1 MSNDVKKWV
10 YLLVLSLIWGSSYIL
25 IKKGL
30 VGLSPVQL
38 GSFRI
43 LMTTFILLL
52 FGYKSLKG
60 WSLEQ
65 WKWMAF
71 TGFFGTFFPSFLFA
85 FSETEINSSVVAVLN
100 GLTPLFTLLIAY
112 LFFQQTVRKKQ
123 IGGVLLG
130 FAGTLLLVA
139 QEFSL
144 AGNGDARYALLV
156 VIAALCYGINVNT
169 IKYKLEGVTPMAIAL
184 ANFITIALPAL
195 ILLLT
200 SPFPWATFYHDTA
213 IMTSLGYILILA
225 LFGTA
230 FAKVLFN
237 KLLTISSAVF
247 SISITYL
254 LPIVAIGW
262 GVLDGEHFGGM
273 QWLASGLILGGIYLV
288 TETKKAP

>member
-1 MSNDVKKWV
+1 MSNDVKKWI

-85 FSETEINSSVVAVLN
+85 FSETEIKSSVVAVLN

-112 LFFQQTVRKKQ
+112 LFFQQTVKKKQ

-130 FAGTLLLVA
+130 FAGTFLLVA

-144 AGNGDARYALLV
+144 AGNGDVRYALLV

-262 GVLDGEHFGGM
+262 GVLDGEHFSGM

>member
-112 LFFQQTVRKKQ
+112 LFFQQTVKKKQ
-123 IGGVLLG
+123 IVGVLLG

-184 ANFITIALPAL
+184 ANFIAIALPAL

-200 SPFPWATFYHDTA
+200 SAFPWATFYRDTT

>member
-65 WKWMAF
+65 WKWLAF

-100 GLTPLFTLLIAY
+100 GLTPLFTLLIAS
-112 LFFQQTVRKKQ
+112 LFFQQSVKKKQ

-169 IKYKLEGVTPMAIAL
+169 IKYKLAGVTPMAIAL
-184 ANFITIALPAL
+184 ANFISIALPAL
-195 ILLLT
+195 ILLLN
-200 SPFPWATFYHDTA
+200 SSFPWETFYHDTV

-262 GVLDGEHFGGM
+262 GVLDGENFGGM
-273 QWLASGLILGGIYLV
+273 QWLASGFILGGIYLV

>member
-1 MSNDVKKWV
+1 MSVAVKKWI
-10 YLLVLSLIWGSSYIL
+10 YLIVLSIIWGSSYIL

-30 VGLSPVQL
+30 VGLTPIQL
-38 GSFRI
+38 GAFRI
-43 LMTTFILLL
+43 LMTTVILLL
-52 FGYKSLKG
+52 VGYKSLRG
-60 WSLEQ
+60 WSFQQ
-65 WKWMAF
+65 WKWLVF

-100 GLTPLFTLLIAY
+100 GLTPLFTIIIAY
-112 LFFQQTVRKKQ
+112 FFFQQRVKKKQ
-123 IGGVLLG
+123 LGGVLVGFLG
-130 FAGTLLLVA
+130 TVILVA

-144 AGNGDARYALLV
+144 SSTGDGRYAFLV
-156 VIAALCYGINVNT
+156 VLASMCYAINVNT
-169 IKYKLEGVTPMAIAL
+169 LKHKLEGVAPMAIAL
-184 ANFITIALPAL
+184 ANFIAICIPAL

-200 SPFPWATFYHDTA
+200 SPFTWDSFYTDTT
-213 IMTSLGYILILA
+213 ILTSMGYIFILS

-237 KLLTISSAVF
+237 ELLTFSSTVF

-262 GVLDGEHFGGM
+262 GVLDGESFGGI

>member
-52 FGYKSLKG
+52 LGYKSLKG

-112 LFFQQTVRKKQ
+112 LFFQQRVKRKQ

-130 FAGTLLLVA
+130 FIGTLLLVA

-169 IKYKLEGVTPMAIAL
+169 IKYKLAGVTPLAIAL
-184 ANFITIALPAL
+184 ANFIAIVFPAL

-200 SPFPWATFYHDTA
+200 SSFPWDTFYYDTA

-262 GVLDGEHFGGM
+262 GVLDGEHFGSI
-273 QWLASGLILGGIYLV
+273 QWLASGIILGGIYLV

>member
-30 VGLSPVQL
+30 LGLSPIQL

-52 FGYKSLKG
+52 FGYKSLQG
-60 WSLEQ
+60 WSFNQ
-65 WKWMAF
+65 WKWMVF

-100 GLTPLFTLLIAY
+100 GLTPLFTLIIAY
-112 LFFQQTVRKKQ
+112 LFFHQSIKKKQ
-123 IGGVLLG
+123 IGGVLVG
-130 FAGTLLLVA
+130 FTGTLLLVA

-144 AGNGDARYALLV
+144 SENGDGRYALLV
-156 VIAALCYGINVNT
+156 VMAALCYGINVNT
-169 IKYKLEGVTPMAIAL
+169 IKHKLHGVSPMAIAL
-184 ANFITIALPAL
+184 CNFIAITPPAL
-195 ILLLT
+195 YLLLT
-200 SPFPWATFYHDTA
+200 SSFPWSSFYTNST
-213 IMTSLGYILILA
+213 ILTSLGYILILA

-237 KLLTISSAVF
+237 KLLIISSAVF

-288 TETKKAP
+288 TEAKKAP

>member
-52 FGYKSLKG
+52 LGYKSLKG

-65 WKWMAF
+65 WKWMVF

-112 LFFQQTVRKKQ
+112 LFFQQRVKRKQ

-130 FAGTLLLVA
+130 FIGTLLLVA

-169 IKYKLEGVTPMAIAL
+169 IKYKLAGVTPLAIAL
-184 ANFITIALPAL
+184 ANFIAIVFPAL

-200 SPFPWATFYHDTA
+200 SSFPWDTFYYDTA

-247 SISITYL
+247 SISITYS

-262 GVLDGEHFGGM
+262 GVLDGEHFGSI
-273 QWLASGLILGGIYLV
+273 QWLASGIILGGIYLV

>member
-1 MSNDVKKWV
+1 MSVAVKKWI
-10 YLLVLSLIWGSSYIL
+10 YLIVLSIIWGSSYIL

-30 VGLSPVQL
+30 VGLTPIQL
-38 GSFRI
+38 GAFRI
-43 LMTTFILLL
+43 LMTTVILLL
-52 FGYKSLKG
+52 VGYKSLRG
-60 WSLEQ
+60 WSFEQ
-65 WKWMAF
+65 WKWLVF

-100 GLTPLFTLLIAY
+100 GLTPLFTIIIAY
-112 LFFQQTVRKKQ
+112 FFFQQRVKKKQ
-123 IGGVLLG
+123 LGGVLVGFLG
-130 FAGTLLLVA
+130 TVILVA

-144 AGNGDARYALLV
+144 SSTGDGRYAFLV
-156 VIAALCYGINVNT
+156 VLASMCYAINVNT
-169 IKYKLEGVTPMAIAL
+169 LKHKLEGVAPMAIAL
-184 ANFITIALPAL
+184 ANFIAICIPAL

-200 SPFPWATFYHDTA
+200 SPFTWDSFYTDTT
-213 IMTSLGYILILA
+213 ILTSMGYIFILS

-237 KLLTISSAVF
+237 ELLTFSSTVF

-262 GVLDGEHFGGM
+262 GVLDGESFGGI

>member
-1 MSNDVKKWV
+1 MSIVVKKWV
-10 YLLVLSLIWGSSYIL
+10 YLIVLSIIWGSSYIL

-30 VGLSPVQL
+30 VGLTPIQL
-38 GSFRI
+38 GAFRI
-43 LMTTFILLL
+43 LMTTIILLL
-52 FGYKSLKG
+52 VGYKSLRG

-65 WKWMAF
+65 WKWLAF

-100 GLTPLFTLLIAY
+100 GLTPLFTIIIAY
-112 LFFQQTVRKKQ
+112 FFFQQSVKKKQ
-123 IGGVLLG
+123 LGGVLVG
-130 FAGTLLLVA
+130 FIGTIILVA
-139 QEFSL
+139 QEFTL
-144 AGNGDARYALLV
+144 ASSGDGRYAFLV
-156 VIAALCYGINVNT
+156 VMASLCYAINVNT
-169 IKYKLEGVTPMAIAL
+169 IKHKLVGVAPMAIAL
-184 ANFITIALPAL
+184 ANFIAICIPAL
-195 ILLLT
+195 ILLMSSSFPWSSFYTNTTILT
-200 SPFPWATFYHDTA
+200 S
-213 IMTSLGYILILA
+213 MGYIFILS

-237 KLLTISSAVF
+237 ELLTFSSAVF

-262 GVLDGEHFGGM
+262 GLLDGESFGGL

>member
-112 LFFQQTVRKKQ
+112 LFFQQTVKKKQ

-184 ANFITIALPAL
+184 ANFIAIALPAL
-195 ILLLT
+195 ILLFT
-200 SPFPWATFYHDTA
+200 SAFPWATFYRDTA

-262 GVLDGEHFGGM
+262 GILDGEHFGGM

>member
-1 MSNDVKKWV
+1 MSNDVRKWV

-112 LFFQQTVRKKQ
+112 LFFQQTVKKKQ

-144 AGNGDARYALLV
+144 AGKGDARYALLV

-184 ANFITIALPAL
+184 ANFIAIALPAL

-200 SPFPWATFYHDTA
+200 SAFPWTTFYHDTA

-262 GVLDGEHFGGM
+262 GVLDGEYFGGM

>member
-1 MSNDVKKWV
+1 MSNDVKKWI

-71 TGFFGTFFPSFLFA
+71 TGFFGTFFPSFLFS

-112 LFFQQTVRKKQ
+112 LFFQQTVKKKQ

-130 FAGTLLLVA
+130 FAGTFLLVA

-184 ANFITIALPAL
+184 ANFIAIALPAL

-200 SPFPWATFYHDTA
+200 SAFPWAIFYRDTT

>member
-1 MSNDVKKWV
+1 MSDGVKKWV
-10 YLLVLSLIWGSSYIL
+10 YLIVLSLIWGSSYIL

-38 GSFRI
+38 GSIRI
-43 LMTTFILLL
+43 LMTTLILLL
-52 FGYKSLKG
+52 FGYKSLSG
-60 WSLEQ
+60 WSYEQ
-65 WKWMAF
+65 WKWLVF

-100 GLTPLFTLLIAY
+100 GLTPMFTLIIAY
-112 LFFQQTVRKKQ
+112 LFFQQGVKRKQ

-130 FAGTLLLVA
+130 FAGTVLLVA

-144 AGNGDARYALLV
+144 SNTGDARYALLV

-184 ANFITIALPAL
+184 SNFIAIALPAL

-200 SPFPWATFYHDTA
+200 SSFPWRTFSTNTT
-213 IMTSLGYILILA
+213 ILTSLGYIFILS

-262 GVLDGEHFGGM
+262 GVLDGEHFGGA

>member
-1 MSNDVKKWV
+1 MSVAVKKWV
-10 YLLVLSLIWGSSYIL
+10 YLIVLSIIWGSSYIL

-30 VGLSPVQL
+30 VGLTPIQL
-38 GSFRI
+38 GAFRI
-43 LMTTFILLL
+43 LMTTVILLL
-52 FGYKSLKG
+52 VGYKSLRG
-60 WSLEQ
+60 WSFEQ
-65 WKWMAF
+65 WKWLVF

-100 GLTPLFTLLIAY
+100 GLTPLFTIIIAY
-112 LFFQQTVRKKQ
+112 FFFQQRVKKKQ
-123 IGGVLLG
+123 LGGVLVGFLG
-130 FAGTLLLVA
+130 TVILVA

-144 AGNGDARYALLV
+144 SSTGDGRYAFLV
-156 VIAALCYGINVNT
+156 VLASMCYAINVNT
-169 IKYKLEGVTPMAIAL
+169 LKHKLEGVAPMAIAL
-184 ANFITIALPAL
+184 ANFIAICIPAL

-200 SPFPWATFYHDTA
+200 SPFTWDSFYNDTT
-213 IMTSLGYILILA
+213 ILTSMGYIFILS

-237 KLLTISSAVF
+237 ELLTFSSTVF

-262 GVLDGEHFGGM
+262 GVLDGESFGGI

>member
-1 MSNDVKKWV
+1 MSITVKKWI
-10 YLLVLSLIWGSSYIL
+10 YLIVLSIIWGSSYIL

-30 VGLSPVQL
+30 IGLTPLQL
-38 GSFRI
+38 GAFRI
-43 LMTTFILLL
+43 LMTTCILLL
-52 FGYKSLKG
+52 VGYKSLRG
-60 WSLEQ
+60 WSFEQ
-65 WKWMAF
+65 WKWLTF

-100 GLTPLFTLLIAY
+100 GLTPLFTIIIAY
-112 LFFQQTVRKKQ
+112 FFFQQTVKKRQ
-123 IGGVLLG
+123 LGGVLVG
-130 FAGTLLLVA
+130 FIGTLILVA

-144 AGNGDARYALLV
+144 TSSGDGRYALLV
-156 VIAALCYGINVNT
+156 VMASMCYAINVNT
-169 IKYKLEGVTPMAIAL
+169 IKHKLKGVAPMAIAL
-184 ANFITIALPAL
+184 ANFIAICLPAL

-200 SPFPWATFYHDTA
+200 SSFPWDTFYTDKT
-213 IMTSLGYILILA
+213 ILTSMGYIFILS

-237 KLLTISSAVF
+237 ELLTFSSAVF

-262 GVLDGEHFGGM
+262 GILDGENFGGL
-273 QWLASGLILGGIYLV
+273 QWLASGLILAGIYLV

>member
-52 FGYKSLKG
+52 FGHKSLKG

-112 LFFQQTVRKKQ
+112 LFFQQSVKKKQ

-130 FAGTLLLVA
+130 FLGTLLLVA

-169 IKYKLEGVTPMAIAL
+169 IKYKLAGVTPMAIAL
-184 ANFITIALPAL
+184 ANFIAIALPAL
-195 ILLLT
+195 ILLLN
-200 SPFPWATFYHDTA
+200 SSFPWETFYHDTV
-213 IMTSLGYILILA
+213 IMTSLGYILLLA

-262 GVLDGEHFGGM
+262 GVLDGENFGGM
-273 QWLASGLILGGIYLV
+273 QWLASGFILGGIYLV

>member
-1 MSNDVKKWV
+1 MSVAVKKWI
-10 YLLVLSLIWGSSYIL
+10 YLIVLSIIWGSSYIL

-30 VGLSPVQL
+30 VGLTPIQL
-38 GSFRI
+38 GAFRI
-43 LMTTFILLL
+43 LMTTVILLL
-52 FGYKSLKG
+52 VGYKSLRG
-60 WSLEQ
+60 WSFEQ
-65 WKWMAF
+65 WKWLVF

-100 GLTPLFTLLIAY
+100 GLTPLFTIIIAY
-112 LFFQQTVRKKQ
+112 FFFQQRVKKKQ
-123 IGGVLLG
+123 LGGVLVGFLG
-130 FAGTLLLVA
+130 TVILVA

-144 AGNGDARYALLV
+144 SSTGDGRYAFLV
-156 VIAALCYGINVNT
+156 VLASMCYAINVNT
-169 IKYKLEGVTPMAIAL
+169 LKHKLEGVAPMAIAL
-184 ANFITIALPAL
+184 ANFIAICIPAL

-200 SPFPWATFYHDTA
+200 SPFTWDSFYNDTT
-213 IMTSLGYILILA
+213 ILTSMGYIFILS

-237 KLLTISSAVF
+237 ELLTFSSTVF

-262 GVLDGEHFGGM
+262 GVLDGESFGGI

>member
-112 LFFQQTVRKKQ
+112 LFFQQTVKKKQ

-130 FAGTLLLVA
+130 FTGTLLLVA

-184 ANFITIALPAL
+184 ANFIAIALPAL

-200 SPFPWATFYHDTA
+200 SPFPWATFYNDTA

-254 LPIVAIGW
+254 LPIVAIAW

>member
-1 MSNDVKKWV
+1 MSVAVKKWV
-10 YLLVLSLIWGSSYIL
+10 YLIVLSIIWGSSYIL

-30 VGLSPVQL
+30 VGLTPIQL
-38 GSFRI
+38 GAFRI
-43 LMTTFILLL
+43 LMTTVILLL
-52 FGYKSLKG
+52 VGYKSLRG
-60 WSLEQ
+60 WSFQQ
-65 WKWMAF
+65 WKWLVF

-100 GLTPLFTLLIAY
+100 GLTPLFTIIIAFF
-112 LFFQQTVRKKQ
+112 FFQQRVKKKQ
-123 IGGVLLG
+123 LGGVLVGFLG
-130 FAGTLLLVA
+130 TVILVA

-144 AGNGDARYALLV
+144 SSTGDGRYAFLV
-156 VIAALCYGINVNT
+156 VLASMCYAINVNT
-169 IKYKLEGVTPMAIAL
+169 LKHKLEGVAPMAIAL
-184 ANFITIALPAL
+184 ANFIAICIPAL

-200 SPFPWATFYHDTA
+200 SPFTWDSFYTDTT
-213 IMTSLGYILILA
+213 ILTSMGYIFILS

-237 KLLTISSAVF
+237 ELLTFSSTVF

-262 GVLDGEHFGGM
+262 GVLDGESFGGI
-273 QWLASGLILGGIYLV
+273 QWLACGLILGGIYLV

>member
-112 LFFQQTVRKKQ
+112 LFFQQTVKKKQ

-184 ANFITIALPAL
+184 ANFIAIALPAL

-200 SPFPWATFYHDTA
+200 SAFPWATFYRDTT

>member
-1 MSNDVKKWV
+1 MSNDVKKWI

-112 LFFQQTVRKKQ
+112 LFFQQTVKKKQ

-184 ANFITIALPAL
+184 ANFIAIALPAL

-200 SPFPWATFYHDTA
+200 SAFPWATFYRDTA

>member
-1 MSNDVKKWV
+1 MSNDVKKWI

-85 FSETEINSSVVAVLN
+85 FSETEIKSSVVAVLN

-112 LFFQQTVRKKQ
+112 LFFQQMVKKKQ
-123 IGGVLLG
+123 IVGVLLG
-130 FAGTLLLVA
+130 FAGTLLLVT

-144 AGNGDARYALLV
+144 AGNGDVRYALLV

-184 ANFITIALPAL
+184 ANFIAIALPAL

>member
-1 MSNDVKKWV
+1 MSIAVKKWV
-10 YLLVLSLIWGSSYIL
+10 YLIVLSIIWGSSYIL

-30 VGLSPVQL
+30 VGLTPIQL
-38 GSFRI
+38 GAFRI
-43 LMTTFILLL
+43 LMTTVILLL
-52 FGYKSLKG
+52 VGYKSLYG
-60 WSLEQ
+60 WSFEQ
-65 WKWMAF
+65 WKWLVF

-100 GLTPLFTLLIAY
+100 GLTPLFTIIIAY
-112 LFFQQTVRKKQ
+112 FFFQQKVKKKQ
-123 IGGVLLG
+123 LGGVLVGFLG
-130 FAGTLLLVA
+130 TVILVA

-144 AGNGDARYALLV
+144 SSSGDGRYAFLV
-156 VIAALCYGINVNT
+156 VMASLCYAINVNT
-169 IKYKLEGVTPMAIAL
+169 IKHKLVGVAPMAIAL
-184 ANFITIALPAL
+184 ANFIAICIPAL

-200 SPFPWATFYHDTA
+200 SPFSWDSFYTDTT
-213 IMTSLGYILILA
+213 ILTSMGFIFILS

-237 KLLTISSAVF
+237 ELLTFSSTVF

-262 GVLDGEHFGGM
+262 GLLDGESFGGL
-273 QWLASGLILGGIYLV
+273 QWLACSLILGGIYLV